1 VLNGVK
7 QFALIFA
14 SSLLLSV
21 FQNDTSFLFADATFW
36 TCPRPFEQVLNIM
49 CNYKGVVLP
58 VVHVMMTCKATGLY
72 IEVFKRLR
80 ALFQL
85 DPSMINTDFEAALTK
100 ALKDVFPNAKIHG
113 CFFHF
118 AQAVFR
124 AIMGPSKMKF
134 LIIAS
139 FGICFP
145 SKFLASIFT
154 SNRFSCFKIPSNA
167 ISSLATALLTN
178 VI

>member
-1 VLNGVK
+1 
-7 QFALIFA
+7 
-14 SSLLLSV
+14 
-21 FQNDTSFLFADATFW
+21 
-36 TCPRPFEQVLNIM
+36 
-49 CNYKGVVLP
+49 

-72 IEVFKRLR
+72 IEVFRRLR

-85 DPSMINTDFEAALTK
+85 DPTMINTDFEAALTK
-100 ALKDVFPNAKIHG
+100 ALKEVFPNAKIHG

-134 LIIAS
+134 LII
-139 FGICFP
+139 CFP
-145 SKFLASIFT
+145 SKFLAYIFT
-154 SNRFSCFKIPSNA
+154 SNRFVYLLLCSCLKIPSNA
-167 ISSLATALLTN
+167 TYSLATAWSTN